1 MRKLLTLKMLL
12 RAPIKTI
19 LTFLL
24 LAAASFAVFSKVTDF
39 SITTREITHAES
51 FCMGVAALDNTTPE
65 IFVQG
70 SGSGLVSDYT
80 VYEVEGKPWPTEEQ
94 IEEFSSLPGVTLAD
108 TRYMTA
114 GLVDGYKR
122 LREEGYNTGRFVIEG
137 TYVGCDY
144 TPNTTGVMELTF
156 DDIRVLASDDD
167 KLNLERPVEA
177 IGVDDQTFYDNPY
190 PVQYFEKL
198 EIGSRCLITGD
209 YSDLNNNRLHMGMGT
224 DAFQVIDGLGE
235 NYLDMKKF
243 AYQKGLVEVIN
254 QNRYTYD
261 IVYTSDMR
269 SIPRFNEHNMVISM
283 GRPLVAEDT
292 NVCVVNQLFLDT
304 YGLSVGDK
312 IHVELGDRLFHQ
324 GPMMGAR
331 ARDTENKSNFVSTA
345 ELEIIGAYQNMD
357 DHLTRSSER
366 NWSYTSNAIFVPS
379 SLLPVEV
386 PADHE
391 VSVGEFSVLIEDAH
405 DIEQFQEAAEPLA
418 AEMGIPM
425 RFSDGG
431 WLSIK
436 DSFEAGRY
444 TASLTAILTIV
455 GTALALLLAVYL
467 YIGRNKKTY
476 AIMRTLGVPR
486 KKARNSLVLPLCIL
500 SIMSIPIGGI
510 SGLFYTSKT
519 AKEALAGMAASAP
532 VGYVPNTEIPFY
544 VISFCLVCELAFTL
558 CITLFFLRKM
568 KRIPPL
574 ELLQEGVVRAGTDT
588 KVVLE
593 PMGAAPLPARLDITK
608 LSAADKMETPKR
620 RKYGALHH
628 VTSYILCHMRRGMGK
643 TTVSLVLAVVLT
655 AGIGTLVLAKLTYQD
670 AAREIDVKGRALM
683 FSSSYIPDLQGS
695 DLMDDFYC
703 YDSLKVRVND
713 MKQQVPMTFTN
724 DIDRYLAE
732 NHTITYAQGYD
743 ESSMNSTSAMCLMG
757 RTLSKELG
765 VRAGDRIALLSND
778 MYSALAENY
787 KEEELQAKIDL
798 KVRMYTVAGVINS
811 DAADIGNGIFAP
823 ANRVMQ
829 DIYSQP
835 FPFGYCEFTLADN
848 EKLDELDSLLEQQ
861 KMLGKM
867 YAPTASFYID
877 TTGLKNIQ
885 RICGLLEALFPIA
898 VAAALLISLFG
909 PGLVIIQSAREAA
922 FLRVLGV
929 TKKRVRCMLVLEQ
942 IILCLVG
949 IVLVIGGF
957 ALLRP
962 GLFARSAQTIIACFS
977 LYLLG
982 CLCGAFVAAIQVTR
996 HKILELLQVKE

>member
-757 RTLSKELG
+757 RTLAKELG

>member
-51 FCMGVAALDNTTPE
+51 FCMGVAALDNTSPE

-114 GLVDGYKR
+114 GLVEGYKR

-167 KLNLERPVEA
+167 KLNLERPIEA

-366 NWSYTSNAIFVPS
+366 NWSYTSNAVFVPS
-379 SLLPVEV
+379 TLLPVEV

-405 DIEQFQEAAEPLA
+405 DI
-418 AEMGIPM
+418 
-425 RFSDGG
+425 
-431 WLSIK
+431 
-436 DSFEAGRY
+436 
-444 TASLTAILTIV
+444 
-455 GTALALLLAVYL
+455 
-467 YIGRNKKTY
+467 
-476 AIMRTLGVPR
+476 
-486 KKARNSLVLPLCIL
+486 
-500 SIMSIPIGGI
+500 
-510 SGLFYTSKT
+510 
-519 AKEALAGMAASAP
+519 
-532 VGYVPNTEIPFY
+532 
-544 VISFCLVCELAFTL
+544 
-558 CITLFFLRKM
+558 
-568 KRIPPL
+568 
-574 ELLQEGVVRAGTDT
+574 VVQ
-588 KVVLE
+588 L
-593 PMGAAPLPARLDITK
+593 
-608 LSAADKMETPKR
+608 
-620 RKYGALHH
+620 
-628 VTSYILCHMRRGMGK
+628 VTSLQMNLRR
-643 TTVSLVLAVVLT
+643 
-655 AGIGTLVLAKLTYQD
+655 
-670 AAREIDVKGRALM
+670 
-683 FSSSYIPDLQGS
+683 
-695 DLMDDFYC
+695 
-703 YDSLKVRVND
+703 
-713 MKQQVPMTFTN
+713 
-724 DIDRYLAE
+724 
-732 NHTITYAQGYD
+732 
-743 ESSMNSTSAMCLMG
+743 
-757 RTLSKELG
+757 
-765 VRAGDRIALLSND
+765 
-778 MYSALAENY
+778 
-787 KEEELQAKIDL
+787 
-798 KVRMYTVAGVINS
+798 
-811 DAADIGNGIFAP
+811 
-823 ANRVMQ
+823 
-829 DIYSQP
+829 
-835 FPFGYCEFTLADN
+835 
-848 EKLDELDSLLEQQ
+848 
-861 KMLGKM
+861 
-867 YAPTASFYID
+867 
-877 TTGLKNIQ
+877 
-885 RICGLLEALFPIA
+885 
-898 VAAALLISLFG
+898 
-909 PGLVIIQSAREAA
+909 
-922 FLRVLGV
+922 
-929 TKKRVRCMLVLEQ
+929 
-942 IILCLVG
+942 
-949 IVLVIGGF
+949 
-957 ALLRP
+957 
-962 GLFARSAQTIIACFS
+962 
-977 LYLLG
+977 
-982 CLCGAFVAAIQVTR
+982 
-996 HKILELLQVKE
+996 